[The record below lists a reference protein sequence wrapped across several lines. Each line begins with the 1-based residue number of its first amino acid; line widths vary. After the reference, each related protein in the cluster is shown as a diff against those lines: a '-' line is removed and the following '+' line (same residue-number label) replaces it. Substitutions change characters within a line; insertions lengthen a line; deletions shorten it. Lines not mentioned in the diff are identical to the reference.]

1 MQRIVLLLLWL
12 VSIVPVSAHDVDTDS
27 IITELD
33 RSLAN
38 RKQYE
43 QAKQGR
49 LKTIYQKF
57 PTIKDNEQLFK
68 NYIKLYDEYKS
79 YKYDS
84 ANVYAQKSIVL
95 ARQMKNPDFLVEAYC
110 AKVFCLLSAGLFKE
124 AFEEIENV
132 SLAGVS
138 DKYKKIY
145 YTTQVRLNY
154 DNADYNHSQ
163 PYQEEDIRRGNLF
176 TDTLLTYLKPGTQ
189 DWLYAVGMRQMK
201 NRKYKESIDSF
212 EKLLKLK
219 DIDAHTKAIVTSS
232 MGWINRL
239 LDNDELAIYYLA
251 QAAIIDNISATRET
265 TALRGL
271 GSNLYEKG
279 DVKRAIQ
286 YVRLSLDDANFYDA
300 RQRKIEIGNI
310 LPIIEKDRF
319 DIVQSQRNTMA
330 IAVGIAVLLI
340 LALLIGGFII
350 RKQLKRLT
358 IAQKTIEARNN
369 SLQESNEKLQEANE
383 IKEEYIGKS
392 FYLNSE
398 YISMVEKLYKT
409 IDRKI
414 TTRQFDDLKSS
425 VQESRINMERK
436 NMFSDF
442 DETFLKLFPQFV
454 EEYNKLFEPEMRKE
468 PETEN
473 ALTTEM
479 RIFALIRLGIS
490 DSERIANFLNYSV
503 HTINTYKTRVKNKS
517 RIDNDLFEQHI
528 MKI

>member
-1 MQRIVLLLLWL
+1 MQLIVLVLFWL
-12 VSIVPVSAHDVDTDS
+12 VSIVPANAHDVDADS
-27 IITELD
+27 IIMELD
-33 RSLAN
+33 HSLE
-38 RKQYE
+38 KKEQYE
-43 QAKQGR
+43 QDKQKR
-49 LKTIYQKF
+49 LKNLYQKF
-57 PTIKDNEQLFK
+57 PTINGKEQLFK

-110 AKVFCLLSAGLFKE
+110 SKVFCLLSAGLYKE
-124 AFEEIENV
+124 AFEEIGNI
-132 SLAGVS
+132 SLTGVS
-138 DKYKKIY
+138 DKFRKMY
-145 YTTQVRLNY
+145 YTTQTRLNY
-154 DNADYNHSQ
+154 DNSDYNHTQ
-163 PYQEEDIRRGNLF
+163 PYQDEDIRRGDQF

-201 NRKYKESIDSF
+201 NRKYKKSIDSF

-219 DIDAHTKAIVTSS
+219 GIDTHTKAIVTSS
-232 MGWINRL
+232 LGWIYKVLN
-239 LDNDELAIYYLA
+239 NDTLAIYYLA
-251 QAAIIDNISATRET
+251 QAAIFDNISATRET
-265 TALRGL
+265 TALRML
-271 GSNLYEKG
+271 GSNLYERG

-319 DIVQSQRNTMA
+319 NIVQSQRNTMA
-330 IAVGIAVLLI
+330 VAVGIAVMLI
-340 LALLIGGFII
+340 IALLVGGWII

-369 SLQESNEKLQEANE
+369 SLQESNEKLREANE

-398 YISMVEKLYKT
+398 YISMVEKLYKA

-414 TTRQFDDLKSS
+414 TTRQFDDLKST
-425 VQESRINMERK
+425 VQKSRINMERK
-436 NMFSDF
+436 DMFSDF

-454 EEYNKLFEPEMRKE
+454 EEYNKLFDTEMQKMPEKD
-468 PETEN
+468 N